1 MSEITVSGVPGLP
14 EIARGANLATL
25 IAAAVPDLADG
36 DILVVTS
43 KIISKAEGRVISADR
58 DDAIAAET
66 VRVVAR
72 RGATTIAQT
81 RHGLVLA
88 AAGVDRSNTAP
99 GTVVLLPEDP
109 DGSAR
114 RLRKSIGELTGA
126 NIGVLVTDT
135 MGRPWR
141 NGQTDVAIGAAGL
154 LPLRDHRGQADGFG
168 NTLEVTV
175 AAVADE
181 IAAAAELVK
190 GKTDQVPV
198 AVVRGLP
205 ELVIAAGAGPQS
217 PTPAADRD
225 PGGDGPGAAALIR
238 PAAED
243 MFRLGAADVLAERR
257 TVRDFTDEQ
266 VDKAAV
272 RRAIAA
278 ALTAPAPHH
287 SQPWR
292 FAIVDSAAARIR
304 LLDDMLAA
312 WVADLHGDGFTE
324 EQIARRTR
332 RGETLRRAPLI
343 IVPCLL
349 ADAAHTYPDRR
360 RNAAERAMFLVAMGA
375 GVQNL
380 LVALAVE
387 GLGSCWVSSTLFCG
401 PIAAAALDLPEDWEP
416 MGAVGVGRAA
426 APPAPRPDR
435 DPASFLVVRLPHSCE
450 RRWSLAAHAN
460 EFDPCSRARAVQSER
475 QLSNSDWPPRCFAWP
490 DVAMLAA

>member
-1 MSEITVSGVPGLP
+1 MNEISILGVSGLP
-14 EIARGANLATL
+14 EITPGANLAEL
-25 IAAAVPDLADG
+25 IVAAAPDLVGG

-43 KIISKAEGRVISADR
+43 KIISKAEGRVVSADR

-72 RGATTIAQT
+72 RGPTTIAQT
-81 RHGLVLA
+81 RHGLVMA
-88 AAGVDRSNTAP
+88 AAGVDRSNTAA

-114 RLRKSIGELTGA
+114 RLRKSIGDMTGA
-126 NIGVLVTDT
+126 NIGVLITDT

-141 NGQTDVAIGAAGL
+141 NGQTDAAIGAAGV
-154 LPLRDHRGQADGFG
+154 LPLRDHRGKPDSFG
-168 NTLEVTV
+168 NVLEVTV

-181 IAAAAELVK
+181 IAAAGDLVK

-198 AVVRGLP
+198 AIVRGLA
-205 ELVIAAGAGPQS
+205 ELVIPASPDPSPAAAWGQTGGGGPAGAS
-217 PTPAADRD
+217 TRPAAAQGQA
-225 PGGDGPGAAALIR
+225 GGDGPGAAALIR

-257 TVRDFTDEQ
+257 TVRDFTADP
-266 VDKAAV
+266 VDPGAV

-278 ALTAPAPHH
+278 SLTAPAPHH

-292 FAIVDSAAARIR
+292 FAVVESEHARTR
-304 LLDDMLAA
+304 LLDAMLDA
-312 WVADLHGDGFTE
+312 WVADLRGDGFTE

-332 RGETLRRAPLI
+332 RGEPLRRAPLL

-349 ADAAHTYPDRR
+349 AEAAHTYPDAR
-360 RNAAERAMFLVAMGA
+360 RNASERAMFLVAMGA

-387 GLGSCWVSSTLFCG
+387 GLGSCWISSTLFCG
-401 PIAAAALDLPEDWEP
+401 PVAAAALDLPEGWEP
-416 MGAVGVGRAA
+416 MGAVGVGHAA
-426 APPAPRPDR
+426 SPPAPRPDR
-435 DPASFLVVRLPHSCE
+435 DPEAFIIDR
-450 RRWSLAAHAN
+450 
-460 EFDPCSRARAVQSER
+460 
-475 QLSNSDWPPRCFAWP
+475 
-490 DVAMLAA
+490 

>member
-1 MSEITVSGVPGLP
+1 VSEVSVTGVPGLP
-14 EIARGANLATL
+14 EITAGANLAEL
-25 IAAAVPDLADG
+25 ITASAPGLRDG

-43 KIISKAEGRVISADR
+43 KIISKAEGRVVSADR
-58 DDAIAAET
+58 QDAIAAEA

-72 RGATTIAQT
+72 RGATIVAQT

-114 RLRKSIGELTGA
+114 RLRKSIADLTGA
-126 NIGVLVTDT
+126 NIGVLITDT

-141 NGQTDVAIGAAGL
+141 NGQTDAAIGAAGV
-154 LPLRDHRGQADGFG
+154 LPLRDHRGQPDSFG
-168 NTLEVTV
+168 NVLEVTI

-181 IAAAAELVK
+181 IAAAADLVK
-190 GKTDQVPV
+190 GKTAQVPV

-205 ELVIAAGAGPQS
+205 ELVIPADGIPAGWPGAGAAAGAGLGTRDRRGPGVRGG
-217 PTPAADRD
+217 ADA
-225 PGGDGPGAAALIR
+225 DGPGAAALVR

-257 TVRDFTDEQ
+257 TVRDFTPLP
-266 VDKAAV
+266 VDPAAV

-292 FAIVDSAAARIR
+292 FAVVESEAAKTR

-312 WVADLHGDGFTE
+312 WVADLRGDGFTD

-332 RGETLRRAPLI
+332 RGEPLRRAPLL

-349 ADAAHTYPDRR
+349 AEAAHTYPDPR
-360 RNAAERAMFLVAMGA
+360 RNASERAMFLVAMGA

-401 PIAAAALDLPEDWEP
+401 PVAAAALDLPAGWEP
-416 MGAVGVGRAA
+416 MGAIGVGHPA
-426 APPAPRPDR
+426 APPRPRPER
-435 DPASFLVVRLPHSCE
+435 DPE
-450 RRWSLAAHAN
+450 
-460 EFDPCSRARAVQSER
+460 
-475 QLSNSDWPPRCFAWP
+475 
-490 DVAMLAA
+490 DVIIDR